1 MSMVDLDAPATQQQ
15 IAELI
20 GVTQQAVSE
29 MMGRGVMASGISL
42 RAALMAY
49 TNHIRLMAAGRDG
62 DLARERAE
70 LTRVQR
76 ERQQIKLAL
85 ERDEAAPVALIEQ
98 VLATVGRVVSGKLEP
113 LAGQIHKLCPQL
125 TPEALV
131 KVQAVIAEACDTAVS
146 ASMDALVDPDEEQ
159 AVEPDVEVFD
169 EEP

>member
-1 MSMVDLDAPATQQQ
+1 MVDLDAPATQQQ

-29 MMGRGVMASGISL
+29 MMGRGVMSSGMTMRS
-42 RAALMAY
+42 ALMAY

-76 ERQQIKLAL
+76 ERQEIKLAL
-85 ERDEAAPVALIEQ
+85 ERAEAAPVVVIEQ
-98 VLATVGRVVSGKLEP
+98 VLATIGRLVSGKLEP

-131 KVQAVIAEACDTAVS
+131 KVQAAISEACDQAVS
-146 ASMDALVDPDEEQ
+146 ASIDALVEPEEEQ
-159 AVEPDVEVFD
+159 AEAPDMEVLDD
-169 EEP
+169 EV

>member
-1 MSMVDLDAPATQQQ
+1 MVDLDTPATQQQ

-29 MMGRGVMASGISL
+29 MMSRGVMSQGLSL
-42 RAALMAY
+42 RGALMAY

-76 ERQQIKLAL
+76 ERQEIKLAM
-85 ERDEAAPVALIEQ
+85 ERDEAAPVAVIEQ

-113 LAGQIHKLCPQL
+113 LAGQIHKLCPAL
-125 TPEALV
+125 TPEALM
-131 KVQAVIAEACDTAVS
+131 KVQAAIAEACDQAVA
-146 ASMDALVDPDEEQ
+146 ASIDALTDPEEEQ
-159 AVEPDVEVFD
+159 EAGPDAEVFD

>member
-1 MSMVDLDAPATQQQ
+1 MVDLDTPATQQQ

-29 MMGRGVMASGISL
+29 MMGRGVMAPGLSL
-42 RAALMAY
+42 RGALMAY
-49 TNHIRLMAAGRDG
+49 TNHMRLMAAGRDG

-76 ERQQIKLAL
+76 ERQEIKLAL
-85 ERDEAAPVALIEQ
+85 ERDEAAPVAVIEQ

-113 LAGQIHKLCPQL
+113 LAGQIHKICPQL

-131 KVQAVIAEACDTAVS
+131 KVQAAIAEACDMAVS
-146 ASMDALVDPDEEQ
+146 ASMDALVEPDEEQ
-159 AVEPDVEVFD
+159 GGAGDVDELD
-169 EEP
+169 EEPA

>member
-1 MSMVDLDAPATQQQ
+1 MVDLDTPATQQQ

-29 MMGRGVMASGISL
+29 MMSRGVMSPGLSL
-42 RAALMAY
+42 RGALMAY

-76 ERQQIKLAL
+76 ERQEIKLAL
-85 ERDEAAPVALIEQ
+85 ERDEAAPVAVIEQ

-125 TPEALV
+125 TPEVLV
-131 KVQAVIAEACDTAVS
+131 KVQAVIAEACDQAVS
-146 ASMDALVDPDEEQ
+146 ASIDALTDPEEEQGDAPDLEVPDEE
-159 AVEPDVEVFD
+159 D
-169 EEP
+169 